1 MACHFKDTLH
11 YSSPA
16 NGGRGIVRTGMLIPE
31 SVELFVCPFACGRH
45 GSISAVKQDLK
56 HRLSYLYVE
65 QADIINGYDDLIIPA
80 VGELLETLPQRP
92 KVVLIFVSCL
102 DDLIGTD
109 HEALQEKLTEKY
121 PDVKFRS
128 CHMNP
133 ISKGSKTPPAIS
145 IQNNIYGLLEVTEE
159 KDQGMNC
166 IGNLIA
172 ISEESEIYDF
182 LRSLGYDRLKHIS
195 HYETFA
201 GYQEM
206 AKSRFNLVI
215 TPVGR
220 QAAEQMQEKHGTPYA
235 FIPVSYRLEQIEA
248 NYRELERRLCKLETG
263 ENDMGNVQD
272 GSQLDGNGKG
282 NNEVERESEDERN
295 KRLKIQNTTSS
306 KFDFA
311 PHKKAAEDAIQ
322 RALAAVGNTPIVVD
336 ASAVKSPFG
345 LARALVEYG
354 FHVVR
359 VQTPECIGI
368 DKADYEWIIQEHSE
382 IEIVQSHH
390 HKVVLR
396 ENQIPES
403 IAIGVDGAYLAG
415 SKYVVDLFDDEG
427 VYGYYG
433 VRCLMEKLEHALE
446 QQVDLETMI
455 HEYGL
460 VV

>member
-45 GSISAVKQDLK
+45 GAISAVKQELK

-65 QADIINGYDDLIIPA
+65 QADIVNGYDDLILPA
-80 VGELLETLPQRP
+80 VGELLETLTERP
-92 KVVLIFVSCL
+92 KVVLVFVSCL

-109 HEALQEKLTEKY
+109 HEALMERLSEKY

-145 IQNNIYGLLEVTEE
+145 IQNNIYSLLEPVSE
-159 KDQGMNC
+159 KDRGVNC
-166 IGNLIA
+166 LGNLVE
-172 ISEESEIYDF
+172 ISRESEIYDY
-182 LRSLGYDRLKHIS
+182 LKSLGYGELRHIS
-195 HYETFA
+195 QYDTFE

-206 AKSRFNLVI
+206 AKSGFNLVI

-220 QAAEQMQEKHGTPYA
+220 QAAEQMEEKHGVPYV
-235 FIPVSYRLEQIEA
+235 FLPVSYRMEEIEETYRKLRAALARARNGEEGESVCETTETDFDFSTHRQSALEA
-248 NYRELERRLCKLETG
+248 
-263 ENDMGNVQD
+263 
-272 GSQLDGNGKG
+272 
-282 NNEVERESEDERN
+282 VERAR
-295 KRLKIQNTTSS
+295 R
-306 KFDFA
+306 
-311 PHKKAAEDAIQ
+311 
-322 RALAAVGNTPIVVD
+322 AVGTTPIVVD
-336 ASAVKSPFG
+336 ASAVKRPFG
-345 LARALVEYG
+345 LARALLEYG

-359 VQTPECIGI
+359 VQAPECIGI
-368 DKADYEWIIQEHSE
+368 DKESYQWLVSEHPE
-382 IEIVQSHH
+382 VEIVQSQHH
-390 HKVVLR
+390 RMVLR
-396 ENQIPES
+396 ENQMLES

-415 SKYVVDLFDDEG
+415 SRYVADLFDDEG
-427 VYGYYG
+427 VYGYQG
-433 VRCLMEKLEHALE
+433 VQCLMEKLEHALDKP
-446 QQVDLETMI
+446 VDLETMI